1 MPIKVTNT
9 PGGIGYIEIRLDP
22 KGCET
27 HQAIYAVAGL
37 GAFDDADGYLPP
49 GLPLLA
55 AGGPVT
61 GAGQTAWYVVGP
73 EAVELGAANHFGN
86 VILNGILVRDA
97 IEDNLGRVLSADEL
111 SALTAGG
118 FRLVSS
124 S

>member
-1 MPIKVTNT
+1 MPISVTT
-9 PGGIGYIEIRLDP
+9 TAGGTGYIEIRLDP

-27 HQAIYAVAGL
+27 HQAIIDVSTL

-61 GAGQTAWYVVGP
+61 GAGQTAVYVVGP
-73 EAVELGAANHFGN
+73 EAVKLGAADHFGN
-86 VILNGILVRDA
+86 VILNGFLVRDA

-111 SALTAGG
+111 AALTAGG
-118 FRLVSS
+118 FRLIASV
-124 S
+124 